1 MIQITLNEAE
11 HQLLRSFLSDA
22 MQQEGT
28 STDEYE
34 ETLNALHT
42 KICLYFVELWLQKA
56 DSLLPRWGTETF

>member
-1 MIQITLNEAE
+1 MIQITFNEAE

-42 KICLYFVELWLQKA
+42 KICLYFME
-56 DSLLPRWGTETF
+56 EN